1 MQTNLIKRF
10 LATAATMATLGA
22 AVPSMAKPTASP
34 QKATQTAPVDA
45 HAQDRADFLKNYTD
59 LNLDFEGDFPAI
71 YWDHGNIVG
80 PGGVKLDETKTIT
93 VRKITSLNGS
103 RIPVVSYKTKEKA
116 LMASMAEGVL
126 PPAYKKQFKIE
137 LVQLKVGTLNK
148 SNIPNYG
155 ETSFTNAVYYV
166 PSSQR
171 KTMHKDAIEAHLK
184 IAEDLFVAD
193 RFYNFPLAR
202 QIAIVD
208 MIYPLRNKFAT
219 SRFGKAVLAPDW
231 LGKNADEPRLTNQQV
246 AMREAWASL
255 DEKNHRRH
263 LVRKF
268 LLQHG
273 TSSLLPENVPSVEE
287 IAKSLPAGEK
297 ELARHT
303 YSILSSTASNN
314 QQRIIFEIA
323 LQNNKGQKK

>member
-1 MQTNLIKRF
+1 MRTNLIKRF

-34 QKATQTAPVDA
+34 QKATQTASVDA

-71 YWDHGNIVG
+71 YWDHGNIAG
-80 PGGVKLDETKTIT
+80 PGGVKLDKTKTIT

-103 RIPVVSYKTKEKA
+103 RIPVISYKAKEKA
-116 LMASMAEGVL
+116 AMASMAEGVL

-155 ETSFTNAVYYV
+155 ETSFTNTVYYV
-166 PSSQR
+166 PSNQR
-171 KTMHKDAIEAHLK
+171 KTMHEDAIEAHLK
-184 IAEDLFVAD
+184 IAEDLFGAD
-193 RFYNFPLAR
+193 RFYQLPLAR

-208 MIYPLRNKFAT
+208 MIYPLHNKFAT
-219 SRFGKAVLAPDW
+219 TKFGKAVLASDW
-231 LGKNADEPRLTNQQV
+231 MGMNADEPHLTNQQV

-255 DEKNHRRH
+255 DEKDHRRH
-263 LVRKF
+263 LLRKF
-268 LLQHG
+268 LLQQG
-273 TSSLLPENVPSVEE
+273 TSSLLPANVPSVEE
-287 IAKSLPAGEK
+287 IAKSLPAGETK
-297 ELARHT
+297 LAMHAHN
-303 YSILSSTASNN
+303 ILSATATNN
-314 QQRIIFEIA
+314 QQRIIFEKA
-323 LQNNKGQKK
+323 LQKRGLEK